1 MTNEQLIAFSNAAF
15 LKVTINYD
23 NLHYTIYEYKPAK
36 TLDAIVGEI
45 GSEFGLC
52 GGISLRT

>member
-1 MTNEQLIAFSNAAF
+1 MTNEQLIAF

-45 GSEFGLC
+45 GGEFGLC